1 MAKDKTVKVVVRSR
15 YARKDKRMV
24 GGREMLERH
33 VYEVG
38 ETLDVSLEE
47 YEANRAALALPEEIE
62 REQAALRAADEQAK
76 KTRGMSARDERQA
89 LKRAGLAGHKASV
102 EAHAMRATQAARTNA
117 KIVEQMQNPQTTH
130 KE

>member
-15 YARKDKRMV
+15 YARKDRRTV

-38 ETLDVSLEE
+38 QTLDVSLEE

-76 KTRGMSARDERQA
+76 KARGMSARDERQA
-89 LKRAGLAGHKASV
+89 LKRAGQAGHEVAIK
-102 EAHAMRATQAARTNA
+102 AHAMREDARTRQNA
-117 KIVEQMQNPQTTH
+117 KIVEQLTNPQTTYR
-130 KE
+130 E